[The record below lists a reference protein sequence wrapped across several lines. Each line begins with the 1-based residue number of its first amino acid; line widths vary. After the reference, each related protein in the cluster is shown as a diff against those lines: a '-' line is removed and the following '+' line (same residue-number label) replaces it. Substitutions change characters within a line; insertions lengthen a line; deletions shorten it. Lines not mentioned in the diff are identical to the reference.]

1 MKRAKRLYILL
12 GVLAVLSVA
21 AIAVIQREE
30 HKEKIKDSGETI
42 LQIPYEGVT
51 VNIGWSMSYRH
62 EPHLGILK
70 KILSIHKLYHNDY
83 HKQLLYHQN
92 AYPTVISRKAI
103 YFKSCIHPSFVT
115 PVAHWLA

>member
-42 LQIPYEGVT
+42 LQIPYGGVT
-51 VNIGWSMSYRH
+51 A
-62 EPHLGILK
+62 
-70 KILSIHKLYHNDY
+70 LSWEM
-83 HKQLLYHQN
+83 
-92 AYPTVISRKAI
+92 SRKAFRSI
-103 YFKSCIHPSFVT
+103 RERTESGPMTRMKNF
-115 PVAHWLA
+115 L

>member
-51 VNIGWSMSYRH
+51 A
-62 EPHLGILK
+62 
-70 KILSIHKLYHNDY
+70 LSWEM
-83 HKQLLYHQN
+83 
-92 AYPTVISRKAI
+92 SRKAFRSI
-103 YFKSCIHPSFVT
+103 RERTESGPMTRMKNF
-115 PVAHWLA
+115 L